1 MTAISAMVQPVT
13 KTDLGA
19 LSMKSILIDAGP
31 IIALFRSKDAYH
43 QKALSFI
50 ESYKGR
56 LITTWPV
63 LTEVMHELYRPDIQ
77 EKLLT
82 WIERGGIEIAFQDR
96 QSITGLLKLIAKYAD
111 LPMDLADA
119 TLMLYAE
126 ETGIDEIATI
136 DSDFYIYCT
145 VKKEY
150 LKNVFK

>member
-1 MTAISAMVQPVT
+1 
-13 KTDLGA
+13 
-19 LSMKSILIDAGP
+19 MKSILIDAGP

-50 ESYKGR
+50 ENYKGQ

-82 WIERGGIEIAFQDR
+82 WIDRGGIEIAFQSQ
-96 QSITGLLKLIAKYAD
+96 QSITGLLKLIAKYSD
-111 LPMDLADA
+111 VPMDLADA

-126 ETGIDEIATI
+126 ETGINEIATI
-136 DSDFYIYCT
+136 DSDFCIYRT
-145 VKKEY
+145 AKKEY
-150 LKNVFK
+150 LKNVFN